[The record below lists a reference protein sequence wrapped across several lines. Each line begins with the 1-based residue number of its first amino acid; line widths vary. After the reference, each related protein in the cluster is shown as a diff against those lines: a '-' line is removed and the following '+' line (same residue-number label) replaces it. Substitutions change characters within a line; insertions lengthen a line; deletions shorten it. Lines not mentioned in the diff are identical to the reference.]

1 MATAA
6 RAARPAPRGEP
17 GPGPGTC
24 RAVTELVEQL
34 DRDLPTVDDLAG
46 VVDLVR
52 RHGRDLYLRYSGG
65 PRKDVES
72 GPSSDYEAGV
82 ELPGLSVTD
91 IAPEDWWP
99 RPVEDWV
106 ARRICKYLEL
116 GEADER
122 YPWLLTGRLT
132 GHGPDHEP
140 VVDHVLPVARI
151 GQAAL
156 DEAKRLYTERF
167 DVGEDSR
174 S

>member
-1 MATAA
+1 
-6 RAARPAPRGEP
+6 
-17 GPGPGTC
+17 
-24 RAVTELVEQL
+24 
-34 DRDLPTVDDLAG
+34 VDDLAG
-46 VVDLVR
+46 VVALVEE
-52 RHGRDLYLRYSGG
+52 HGRDLFLRYSGG
-65 PRKDVES
+65 PERDVES
-72 GPSSDYEAGV
+72 GVSRDYEAGV

-91 IAPEDWWP
+91 VAPEEWWP

-116 GEADER
+116 GEEDGR

-140 VVDHVLPVARI
+140 VVDGVVPVAKI
-151 GQAAL
+151 GPGAL
-156 DEAKRLYTERF
+156 DEAKRVYTERF